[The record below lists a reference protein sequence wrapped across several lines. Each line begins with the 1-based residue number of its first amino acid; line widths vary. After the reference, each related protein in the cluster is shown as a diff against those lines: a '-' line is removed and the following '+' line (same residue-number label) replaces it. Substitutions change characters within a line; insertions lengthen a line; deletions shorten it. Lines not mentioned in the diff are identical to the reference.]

1 LSNPD
6 DTVFWRYLAL
16 LVCTAALSLRAQT
29 PPAVVLPPATA
40 TPAAATETVRPSG
53 ALIPLPLPGGPPA
66 ADQPIQLGALRVAGD
81 VFDDTMDPTGM
92 DAPEAE
98 RSESPFSN
106 DLIMAETVDD
116 NLLDDIGTELA
127 AINSVPAM
135 DAAAGVNRVNLK
147 GFPTPRQRNGFTQI
161 GMPEILNTS
170 GSESIMGPL
179 TPVVGRA
186 APGGIQNTLTARPR
200 GRNYSRFDF
209 AMTSRATQSAS
220 LDYSGQLVP
229 KRSWDRVALAWDQK
243 SGPEPYTYSRHRAY
257 DAAVIWK
264 FNRAWS
270 SMLQFDYDERASNAS
285 SGILEY
291 RPTAA
296 AKIVEPYRPL
306 AYFNLYGPNA
316 GFRKRTA
323 SMVIQIEG
331 QLARNVSV
339 RASVQALQRSL
350 DQDSWTSGQYL
361 LDTKKIGGTREP
373 QHTEQPFSGWTG
385 QVDMTTRFHFWRADH
400 KITLAVDSTQTDYER
415 VQRALTTAD
424 RAAQPLDIRVFDPA
438 APNYDRPAYSTARYS
453 RFITNR
459 AELNTYSGI
468 FLSDRTALMK
478 GRLVMTAGVRKDFV
492 TIDVT
497 DRRVGAA
504 LPHVRDKTSQISS
517 HLGANYILVPGRIL
531 TFANM
536 STAFEPSS
544 RVDARTGRVQGNETT
559 LGYELGAKG
568 LFFQR
573 RLALIGM
580 GFMYFNQN
588 ISRRNPR
595 YDDPIFDA
603 NQTQP
608 QLVAAGEERF
618 TGGALEGRFKV
629 SEVCSFSGRL
639 TYNQALTTR
648 SPDLPEEIGRAL
660 TRFPRLTGSLSG
672 RYAFGTEGRKAGLSM
687 GVALTHVSSTV
698 ASYETATHAYQQYP
712 SYTLASLSLSYR
724 MKLGNY
730 NHGVTVSVRN
740 ALDRDLLAQVARVG
754 AGREFALNY
763 GVGW

>member
-1 LSNPD
+1 MSNPD
-6 DTVFWRYLAL
+6 DTVFLRYLAIL
-16 LVCTAALSLRAQT
+16 ACTAAVALRAQT
-29 PPAVVLPPATA
+29 APALTVPPATA
-40 TPAAATETVRPSG
+40 TPAAATDTRRPLG
-53 ALIPLPLPGGPPA
+53 AVIALPLPGGPPA
-66 ADQPIQLGALRVAGD
+66 ADKPIQLGALRVSGD
-81 VFDDTMDPTGM
+81 VFDETMDPTGM

-106 DLIMAETVDD
+106 DLIMAETADD
-116 NLLDDIGTELA
+116 NLLDDIGAELS

-186 APGGIQNTLTARPR
+186 APGGIHNTLTARPR
-200 GRNYSRFDF
+200 GRKYSRLDF
-209 AMTSRATQSAS
+209 AMTSHATQSAS
-220 LDYSGQLVP
+220 GEYTGQLVP
-229 KRSWDRVALAWDQK
+229 KRSWDRVALSWDQK

-257 DAAVIWK
+257 DGAIIWK

-270 SMLQFDYDERASNAS
+270 SMLQFDYDERASNAA

-291 RPTAA
+291 RPTAS

-323 SMVIQIEG
+323 SMVIQVEG
-331 QLARNVSV
+331 QLARHVSV

-438 APNYDRPAYSTARYS
+438 APNYERPAYSTARYA

-468 FLSDRTALMK
+468 FISDRTAFMK

-504 LPHVRDKTSQISS
+504 LPHVHDKTGEISS

-531 TFANM
+531 GFANV

-580 GFMYFNQN
+580 GFAYFNQN

-629 SEVCSFSGRL
+629 SEACSFSGRL

-672 RYAFGTEGRKAGLSM
+672 RYAFGTEGKKAGLSM
-687 GVALTHVSSTV
+687 GTALTHVSSTV

-724 MKLGNY
+724 MKIGNY
-730 NHGVTVSVRN
+730 NHGITVSVRN

>member
-1 LSNPD
+1 M
-6 DTVFWRYLAL
+6 AM
-16 LVCTAALSLRAQT
+16 
-29 PPAVVLPPATA
+29 ATA
-40 TPAAATETVRPSG
+40 TPTPTASSETPRPLGSV
-53 ALIPLPLPGGPPA
+53 IPLPLPGGLPA
-66 ADQPIQLGALRVAGD
+66 ADKPIQLGALRVAGD
-81 VFDDTMDPTGM
+81 VFDETMDPTGM

-106 DLIMAETVDD
+106 DLVMAETVDED
-116 NLLDDIGTELA
+116 QLDEIGTELA

-186 APGGIQNTLTARPR
+186 APGGIHNTLTARPR
-200 GRNYSRFDF
+200 GRKYTHLDF
-209 AMTSRATQSAS
+209 AATSHATQSAS
-220 LDYSGQLVP
+220 AEYTGQLVP
-229 KRSWDRVALAWDQK
+229 KRSWDRLALAWDQK

-257 DAAVIWK
+257 DGAVIWK

-270 SMLQFDYDERASNAS
+270 SMLQFDYDERASNAAP
-285 SGILEY
+285 GMLEY
-291 RPTAA
+291 RPTAS

-323 SMVIQIEG
+323 SMVIQVEG
-331 QLARNVSV
+331 QLARHLSV

-385 QVDMTTRFHFWRADH
+385 QVDMTTRLHFWSADH

-415 VQRALTTAD
+415 VQRALPTAD

-438 APNYDRPAYSTARYS
+438 APNYERPAYSTARFS

-468 FLSDRTALMK
+468 FLSDRTAFMK

-504 LPHVRDKTSQISS
+504 LPHVHDQTGEITS

-531 TFANM
+531 GFANT

-573 RLALIGM
+573 RLALIFM
-580 GFMYFNQN
+580 GFEYFNQN

-618 TGGALEGRFKV
+618 RGGALEGRFKV

-672 RYAFGTEGRKAGLSM
+672 RYAFGTEGKKAGLSM
-687 GVALTHVSSTV
+687 GAALTHVSSTV
-698 ASYETATHAYQQYP
+698 ASYETATHVYQQYP
-712 SYTLASLSLSYR
+712 SYSLASINMSYR
-724 MKLGNY
+724 IKRGNY

-740 ALDRDLLAQVARVG
+740 LLDRDLLAQVARAG

-763 GVGW
+763 SVGW

>member
-1 LSNPD
+1 
-6 DTVFWRYLAL
+6 
-16 LVCTAALSLRAQT
+16 
-29 PPAVVLPPATA
+29 
-40 TPAAATETVRPSG
+40 
-53 ALIPLPLPGGPPA
+53 
-66 ADQPIQLGALRVAGD
+66 
-81 VFDDTMDPTGM
+81 
-92 DAPEAE
+92 
-98 RSESPFSN
+98 
-106 DLIMAETVDD
+106 
-116 NLLDDIGTELA
+116 
-127 AINSVPAM
+127 
-135 DAAAGVNRVNLK
+135 
-147 GFPTPRQRNGFTQI
+147 
-161 GMPEILNTS
+161 
-170 GSESIMGPL
+170 
-179 TPVVGRA
+179 
-186 APGGIQNTLTARPR
+186 
-200 GRNYSRFDF
+200 
-209 AMTSRATQSAS
+209 
-220 LDYSGQLVP
+220 
-229 KRSWDRVALAWDQK
+229 
-243 SGPEPYTYSRHRAY
+243 
-257 DAAVIWK
+257 
-264 FNRAWS
+264 
-270 SMLQFDYDERASNAS
+270 MLQFDYDERASNAA

-291 RPTAA
+291 RPTAS

-323 SMVIQIEG
+323 SIVIQVEG
-331 QLARNVSV
+331 QLARHVSV

-385 QVDMTTRFHFWRADH
+385 QVDMTTRLHFWRADH

-424 RAAQPLDIRVFDPA
+424 RAAQPLDIRVFDPV

-468 FLSDRTALMK
+468 FLSDRTAFMK

-504 LPHVRDKTSQISS
+504 LPHVHDKTGEISS

-531 TFANM
+531 GFANM

-580 GFMYFNQN
+580 GFAYFNQN

-672 RYAFGTEGRKAGLSM
+672 RYAFGTEGKKAGLSM
-687 GVALTHVSSTV
+687 GAALTHVSSTV

-730 NHGVTVSVRN
+730 NHSITVSVRN

-754 AGREFALNY
+754 AGRELALNY

>member
-1 LSNPD
+1 MQS
-6 DTVFWRYLAL
+6 
-16 LVCTAALSLRAQT
+16 
-29 PPAVVLPPATA
+29 
-40 TPAAATETVRPSG
+40 AATETPRPMG
-53 ALIPLPLPGGPPA
+53 AVIPLPLPGGLPA
-66 ADQPIQLGALRVAGD
+66 ADKPIQLGALRVAGD
-81 VFDDTMDPTGM
+81 LFDETMDPTGM

-116 NLLDDIGTELA
+116 NLLDDIGAELA

-186 APGGIQNTLTARPR
+186 APGGIHNTLTARPR
-200 GRNYSRFDF
+200 GRKYTHLDF
-209 AMTSRATQSAS
+209 AATSHATQSAS
-220 LDYSGQLVP
+220 AEYTGQLLP
-229 KRSWDRVALAWDQK
+229 KRSWDRLALAWDQK

-257 DAAVIWK
+257 DGAVIWK

-270 SMLQFDYDERASNAS
+270 SMLQFDYDERASNAA

-291 RPTAA
+291 RPTAS

-323 SMVIQIEG
+323 SIVIQVEG
-331 QLARNVSV
+331 QLARHVSV

-385 QVDMTTRFHFWRADH
+385 QVDMTTRLHFWRADH

-438 APNYDRPAYSTARYS
+438 APNYERPAYSTARYS

-468 FLSDRTALMK
+468 FLSDRTAFMK

-504 LPHVRDKTSQISS
+504 LPHVHDKTGEISS

-580 GFMYFNQN
+580 GFAYFNQN

-618 TGGALEGRFKV
+618 MGGALEGRFKV

-672 RYAFGTEGRKAGLSM
+672 RYAFGTEGKKAGLSM
-687 GVALTHVSSTV
+687 GAALTHVSSTV

-724 MKLGNY
+724 MKFGNY
-730 NHGVTVSVRN
+730 NHGITVSVRN